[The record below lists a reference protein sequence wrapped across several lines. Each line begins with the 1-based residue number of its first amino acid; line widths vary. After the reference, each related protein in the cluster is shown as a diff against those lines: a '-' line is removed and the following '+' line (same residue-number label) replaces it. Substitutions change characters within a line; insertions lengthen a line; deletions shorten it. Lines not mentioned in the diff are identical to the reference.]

1 MGRIVTGNGIAR
13 FEAMVRRIAAM
24 FGLVVVIAL
33 ALTLLYRVYIHHT
46 RAEPYVDDDGP
57 TVVSLDTFRS

>member
-1 MGRIVTGNGIAR
+1 
-13 FEAMVRRIAAM
+13 M

-46 RAEPYVDDDGP
+46 RAEPYPDDNGP
-57 TVVSLDTFRS
+57 TIVSLDAYRS

>member
-1 MGRIVTGNGIAR
+1 MI
-13 FEAMVRRIAAM
+13 RRIAAM

-57 TVVSLDTFRS
+57 TVVSLDAFRS